1 MESDKIHYVLV
12 TDRSRK
18 ARSLRQLYE
27 TLVADRADAAR
38 LEVSI
43 GEIHGEG
50 GIELRERD
58 RHRVLGLR
66 LQDEHMS
73 PYCQT
78 NMNLFQL
85 LMLDEC
91 TEMSIYRAQRAWLLV
106 FRGVASGP
114 RPFGAQGYDLR

>member
-1 MESDKIHYVLV
+1 MDSDKLHYVLV
-12 TDRSRK
+12 LDRSRK

-27 TLVADRADAAR
+27 AVVADRAEDAR

-43 GEIHGEG
+43 GDIRGQS

-58 RHRVLGLR
+58 RHRVLSLR

-85 LMLDEC
+85 LMLDER

-106 FRGVASGP
+106 FRGVTSGP
-114 RPFGAQGYDLR
+114 RPFGTQGYDPR

>member
-18 ARSLRQLYE
+18 ARSLRQVYE
-27 TLVADRADAAR
+27 NLVADRADAAR
-38 LEVSI
+38 LEVNI
-43 GEIHGEG
+43 GDIRGEG

-58 RHRVLGLR
+58 RHRVLSLR

-85 LMLDEC
+85 LMLDER

-114 RPFGAQGYDLR
+114 RPFGTQGYDLR

>member
-27 TLVADRADAAR
+27 TLVADRAGDAR

-43 GEIHGEG
+43 GDIRGQG

-58 RHRVLGLR
+58 RHRVLSLR

-73 PYCQT
+73 PYCHT

-85 LMLDEC
+85 LMLDER

-114 RPFGAQGYDLR
+114 RPFGTQGHDLR